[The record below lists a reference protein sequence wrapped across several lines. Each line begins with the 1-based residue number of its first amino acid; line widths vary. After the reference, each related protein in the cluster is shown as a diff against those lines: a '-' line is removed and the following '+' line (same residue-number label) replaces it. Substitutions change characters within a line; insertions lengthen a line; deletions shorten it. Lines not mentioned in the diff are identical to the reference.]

1 MNKFFLCLFT
11 LTSVALSASAQEKN
25 PVIEAAKAVMQR
37 QSQNLV
43 AAVEEMPADKY
54 GFKPTP
60 QQEAFAHI
68 PIHTA
73 QANNLLCSKVG
84 NVPAP
89 TTAELKD
96 DAPKDQLVGALKA
109 SFDFCSKA
117 LAQATDANL
126 GDEVELFGGRKG
138 TRATAVLMMAGGWA
152 DHYAQAA
159 MYLRLNGLLPPTA
172 KPKK

>member
-1 MNKFFLCLFT
+1 MNKFLACILA
-11 LTSVALSASAQEKN
+11 LVALAVIGYAQEKN
-25 PVIEAAKAVMQR
+25 PVIEAAKRVLQR
-37 QSQNLV
+37 QSNNLT

-54 GFKPTP
+54 NFKPTP

-73 QANNLLCSKVG
+73 EANNLLCSKVG
-84 NVPAP
+84 NMPAP
-89 TTAELKD
+89 SVAELKD
-96 DAPKDQLVGALKA
+96 DAPKDQLVAALKA
-109 SFDFCSKA
+109 SFDFCGKA

-126 GDEVELFGGRKG
+126 GDEVELFEGRKG
-138 TRATAVLMMAGGWA
+138 TRAIAVLMMTGGWA